1 MATSGP
7 SYHSADATVSAHGA
21 VALTKSDSTVF
32 ATCRAIYVG
41 GTGDVAV
48 TMADGQTPIVFSA
61 VAVGIF
67 PIQIT
72 QLLSTSTTATNVL
85 ALY

>member
-1 MATSGP
+1 MAGNYTR
-7 SYHSADATVSAHGA
+7 ADATVSAHGA
-21 VALTKSDSTVF
+21 VALTKSDVTIF
-32 ATCRAIYVG
+32 DTTRAIYVG

-48 TMADGQTPIVFSA
+48 IMADGQTPIVFSA

-72 QLLSTSTTATNVL
+72 QLLSTSTTATNVI

>member
-1 MATSGP
+1 MAAF
-7 SYHSADATVSAHGA
+7 HDANATVSAHGA
-21 VALTKSDSTVF
+21 VALTKSDATVIPV
-32 ATCRAIYVG
+32 CRAIYVG

-48 TMADGQTPIVFSA
+48 TMADGQTPIVFKA

-72 QLLSTSTTATNVL
+72 QLLSTSTTATDVI

>member
-1 MATSGP
+1 MTSA
-7 SYHSADATVSAHGA
+7 YHNANATVSAHGA
-21 VALTKSDSTVF
+21 AALTKSD
-32 ATCRAIYVG
+32 ATIFPVCRAIYVG

-48 TMADGQTPIVFSA
+48 TMADGQTSIIFSA
-61 VAVGIF
+61 VPVGVF

-72 QLLSTSTTATNVL
+72 QLLSTGTTATNII